1 VKEALVLVQF
11 ISAGEQ
17 RTEVSDVL
25 KITWEL
31 SLASLFIT
39 GVIRLLEVVD
49 DVSIATS
56 FLVASKPKQ
65 WQKPTLI
72 QVQGIAC

>member
-1 VKEALVLVQF
+1 M
-11 ISAGEQ
+11 
-17 RTEVSDVL
+17 
-25 KITWEL
+25 

-49 DVSIATS
+49 YVSIATS